1 VPEPPQLER
10 AELREL
16 DADFTNPINEDKWVK
31 VQFNPETL
39 KVTFAN
45 QIVQGSGA
53 GDQRGSQARQ
63 FVGAGTTKLALQLWF
78 DVTAYAPGKAP
89 AQDVRELTQRV
100 AYYITPKAR
109 SDQGGGGG
117 GGRGRRRGGGGG
129 GGGGGGQQQQP
140 QFAPPAVRFLWG
152 SFQFDGIMEQ
162 LEENLEFWS
171 SDGRPLR
178 ASVSLGLSQQKITFA
193 FNQEKA
199 GGASSG
205 PAAGATPGTRP
216 LAQAPEGSTVPGL
229 ASAAGAGGS
238 WQAIAAAN
246 GIEDPL
252 RLPAGQ
258 LVDLSAR
265 VDVSAGVGVSAGL
278 GVGIGA

>member
-1 VPEPPQLER
+1 VPEPASLER

-16 DADFTNPINEDKWVK
+16 DADFVEQINEDKWAP

-45 QIVQGSGA
+45 QVVQGSGA

-78 DVTAYAPGKAP
+78 DVTASTGSTTATH
-89 AQDVRELTQRV
+89 DVRVQTQKV
-100 AYYITPKAR
+100 AYFITPKPLAPQTGGTG
-109 SDQGGGGG
+109 SGAASGGGGSG
-117 GGRGRRRGGGGG
+117 GSGG
-129 GGGGGGQQQQP
+129 QQQP
-140 QFAPPAVRFLWG
+140 QFAPPAVRFVWG
-152 SFQFDGIMEQ
+152 TFQFDGIMDG
-162 LEENLEFWS
+162 LEETLEFWS

-178 ASVSLGLSQQKITFA
+178 ASVTVGLSAQKITFG
-193 FNQEKA
+193 FNREKA
-199 GGASSG
+199 HGASRG

-216 LAQAPEGSTVPGL
+216 LAQAPSGATLPGL
-229 ASAAGAGGS
+229 AAAAGAGVS
-238 WQAIAAAN
+238 WQSIASAN

-252 RLPAGQ
+252 RMAPGQ

-265 VDVSAGVGVSAGL
+265 VEL
-278 GVGIGA
+278 R

>member
-1 VPEPPQLER
+1 VPEPPNLER

-16 DADFTNPINEDKWVK
+16 DAEFSDTVNEDKWVR

-78 DVTAYAPGKAP
+78 DVTASAPGGDATD
-89 AQDVRELTQRV
+89 DVRKLTARV
-100 AYYITPKAR
+100 AYFITPKPLDGKGGRAP
-109 SDQGGGGG
+109 GGGAS
-117 GGRGRRRGGGGG
+117 
-129 GGGGGGQQQQP
+129 GGGQGDGQKQP
-140 QFAPPAVRFLWG
+140 QFAPPAVRFVWG

-162 LEENLEFWS
+162 LEETLEFWS
-171 SDGRPLR
+171 ADGRPLR

-193 FNQEKA
+193 FNANRA
-199 GGASSG
+199 GGALQG
-205 PAAGATPGTRP
+205 IAAGATPGTKP
-216 LAQAPEGSTVPGL
+216 LAQASAGATLPGL
-229 ASAAGAGGS
+229 AAAAGIDGS
-238 WQAIAAAN
+238 WQSIAAAN

-252 RLPAGQ
+252 RLGAGS

-265 VDVSAGVGVSAGL
+265 VGG
-278 GVGIGA
+278 

>member
-1 VPEPPQLER
+1 MPEPPNLER

-16 DADFTNPINEDKWVK
+16 DAEFQNTTNEDKWVK

-45 QIVQGSGA
+45 QIAQSSGA

-63 FVGAGTTKLALQLWF
+63 FVGAGTTKLVLQLWF
-78 DVTAYAPGKAP
+78 DVTAYANGTAP
-89 AQDVRELTQRV
+89 ANDVRLLTQRV
-100 AYYITPKAR
+100 AYFITPKPIE
-109 SDQGGGGG
+109 GGGKDGG
-117 GGRGRRRGGGGG
+117 KE
-129 GGGGGGQQQQP
+129 P
-140 QFAPPAVRFLWG
+140 QFAPPAVRFVWG

-178 ASVSLGLSQQKITFA
+178 ASVSLALSQQKITFA
-193 FNQEKA
+193 FNKEKA

-205 PAAGATPGTRP
+205 AAAGATPGTRP
-216 LAQAPEGSTVPGL
+216 LAQAPQGSTLPSM
-229 ASAAGAGGS
+229 ASAAGASDS
-238 WQAIAAAN
+238 WQSIAAAN

-252 RLPAGQ
+252 RLAPGQ
-258 LVDLSAR
+258 LVDMGAR
-265 VDVSAGVGVSAGL
+265 APR
-278 GVGIGA
+278 IPR

>member
-1 VPEPPQLER
+1 LVPEPASLER

-16 DADFTNPINEDKWVK
+16 DADFQNPVNESQWVK

-45 QIVQGSGA
+45 QVVQGSGA

-78 DVTAYAPGKAP
+78 DVTAHAGGGAP
-89 AQDVRELTQRV
+89 ARDVRELTQRV
-100 AYYITPKAR
+100 AYYITPRPLEGQGA
-109 SDQGGGGG
+109 GGGAGG
-117 GGRGRRRGGGGG
+117 GEKE
-129 GGGGGGQQQQP
+129 P

-152 SFQFDGIMEQ
+152 TFQFDGIMEQ

-171 SDGRPLR
+171 ADGRPLR

-193 FNQEKA
+193 FNKEKA
-199 GGASSG
+199 QGASAG

-216 LAQAPEGSTVPGL
+216 LAQAPAGSTLPGL
-229 ASAAGAGGS
+229 ASAAGAGPS
-238 WQAIAAAN
+238 WQSIAAAN

-252 RLPAGQ
+252 RLAPGQ
-258 LVDLSAR
+258 LVDLAAR
-265 VDVSAGVGVSAGL
+265 VPGGR
-278 GVGIGA
+278 

>member
-1 VPEPPQLER
+1 VPEPASLER

-16 DADFTNPINEDKWVK
+16 DADFAEPINQDKWAP

-45 QIVQGSGA
+45 QVVQGSGA

-78 DVTAYAPGKAP
+78 DVTASASAGA
-89 AQDVRELTQRV
+89 ASATQDVRVQTQKV
-100 AYYITPKAR
+100 AYFITPKPLPPQSGGGSGTGAA
-109 SDQGGGGG
+109 SGGGGSG
-117 GGRGRRRGGGGG
+117 GSGGSGG
-129 GGGGGGQQQQP
+129 QQQP
-140 QFAPPAVRFLWG
+140 QFAPPAVRFVWG
-152 SFQFDGIMEQ
+152 TFQFDGIMEG
-162 LEENLEFWS
+162 LEETLEFWS

-178 ASVSLGLSQQKITFA
+178 ASVSIGLSAQKITFG
-193 FNQEKA
+193 FNREKA
-199 GGASSG
+199 QGASRG

-216 LAQAPEGSTVPGL
+216 LAQAPSGSTLPGL
-229 ASAAGAGGS
+229 AAAAGAGVS
-238 WQAIAAAN
+238 WQSIASAN

-252 RLPAGQ
+252 RMAPGQ

-265 VDVSAGVGVSAGL
+265 VGVR
-278 GVGIGA
+278 

>member
-1 VPEPPQLER
+1 MPEPPNLER

-16 DADFTNPINEDKWVK
+16 DADFANAVNEDKWVK

-63 FVGAGTTKLALQLWF
+63 FVGAGTTKLALQIWF
-78 DVTAYAPGKAP
+78 DVTAYAPGGGAP
-89 AQDVRELTQRV
+89 ADDVRKLTQGV
-100 AYYITPKAR
+100 AYFITPKPL
-109 SDQGGGGG
+109 DQQSGGEGGE
-117 GGRGRRRGGGGG
+117 
-129 GGGGGGQQQQP
+129 QQP
-140 QFAPPAVRFLWG
+140 QFAPPAVRFVWG

-162 LEENLEFWS
+162 LEESLEFWS
-171 SDGRPLR
+171 PDGRPLR

-193 FNQEKA
+193 FNADRAQ
-199 GGASSG
+199 GASSG
-205 PAAGATPGTRP
+205 PAAGATPGTHP
-216 LAQAPEGSTVPGL
+216 LAQAPVGSTLPGL
-229 ASAAGAGGS
+229 AAAAGIGGA
-238 WQAIAAAN
+238 WQSIAAAN

-252 RLPAGQ
+252 RLSAGQ

-265 VDVSAGVGVSAGL
+265 VGG
-278 GVGIGA
+278 

>member
-1 VPEPPQLER
+1 VPEPPKLER

-16 DADFTNPINEDKWVK
+16 DADFQNPVNEDKWVK

-78 DVTAYAPGKAP
+78 DVTAYERGKAP
-89 AQDVRELTQRV
+89 ANDVRQLTQRV
-100 AYYITPKAR
+100 AYFITPKPR

-117 GGRGRRRGGGGG
+117 GGGAAAG

-140 QFAPPAVRFLWG
+140 QFAPPAARFLWG
-152 SFQFDGIMEQ
+152 SFQFDGILEQ

-171 SDGRPLR
+171 PDGRPLR

-193 FNQEKA
+193 FNKEKA
-199 GGASSG
+199 NGASSG

-216 LAQAPEGSTVPGL
+216 LAQAAAGATIPGL
-229 ASAAGAGGS
+229 AAAAGASGS

-258 LVDLSAR
+258 LVDLSAHA
-265 VDVSAGVGVSAGL
+265 DVSAGAGAS
-278 GVGIGA
+278 VGIGIGIGV

>member
-1 VPEPPQLER
+1 VPEPPNLER

-16 DADFTNPINEDKWVK
+16 DADFQNPINEDKWVK

-78 DVTAYAPGKAP
+78 DVTAQPAGKGQAK
-89 AQDVRELTQRV
+89 DVRELTQRV
-100 AYYITPKAR
+100 AYYITPKPR
-109 SDQGGGGG
+109 SDQGS
-117 GGRGRRRGGGGG
+117 GGRGGGRRGGGGG
-129 GGGGGGQQQQP
+129 GGGGGGQQQEP

-171 SDGRPLR
+171 PDGRPLR

-193 FNQEKA
+193 FNKEKA

-205 PAAGATPGTRP
+205 PAAGATPGTKP

-229 ASAAGAGGS
+229 AAASGADGS
-238 WQAIAAAN
+238 WQSIAAAN

-265 VDVSAGVGVSAGL
+265 AEVSAGL
-278 GVGIGA
+278 GLSAGVGIGA